1 MEVITKIIKD
11 TNPKKAIGSDKIPP
25 KIIKLLANIIIKI
38 LIITVFAKIA
48 SVRPI
53 FKKKERKKA

>member
-38 LIITVFAKIA
+38 LIKINKDIDNN
-48 SVRPI
+48 R
-53 FKKKERKKA
+53 FC